1 MDFMF
6 EDEVDEVGSDVE
18 AYCPKC
24 KGDTTH
30 VVISKYEDEIRRVQC
45 NPCGDVHSFRKPRGD
60 VEDDVPEPI
69 AAKKRA
75 MMKKLTFDEFF
86 AKHSD
91 KNAKPYEFREHYHEN
106 VIVTHPKFGKGFI
119 WEILSDSKA
128 EVTFKDSRRVLVHNR
143 KDMPGL
149 PLAAEG
155 DGHPSDTKVTKN
167 GKLSRQ
173 GDRQGQ
179 ADQGRCRPEGGPQGA
194 ASRAPPAKPAAK
206 AAKPPAA
213 PARAPKAAV
222 KTAPAAKAR
231 QARRPSLPV
240 RSGRRPAPPACRCQA
255 PRQGGQARQ
264 EVGETAR
271 TVSRCSGKARSPEPS
286 ALLEEKHVQIVEG
299 VRVHG
304 DGEAAV
310 PEQQA
315 EAEAGQHAEGED
327 PGVQRIPVGGMWC
340 IAEKRPARAGA
351 RTANAIQR
359 RSPST
364 RSNSTTRPDR
374 MPRRN
379 TVSS

>member
-75 MMKKLTFDEFF
+75 MMKKLTFEEFF

-119 WEILSDSKA
+119 SEILSDSKA

-155 DGHPSDTKVTKN
+155 DGIPSDTKVTKN
-167 GKLSRQ
+167 GKVAGKLT
-173 GDRQGQ
+173 GKVT
-179 ADQGRCRPEGGPQGA
+179 AKVAPTKA
-194 ASRAPPAKPAAK
+194 AAPPKDARKAAPPPPPPAK
-206 AAKPPAA
+206 AAKPAA
-213 PARAPKAAV
+213 PAPARSPKAAV
-222 KTAPAAKAR
+222 KTAPAAKAAKR
-231 QARRPSLPV
+231 TTKPARPV
-240 RSGRRPAPPACRCQA
+240 RTAA
-255 PRQGGQARQ
+255 PRPR
-264 EVGETAR
+264 
-271 TVSRCSGKARSPEPS
+271 
-286 ALLEEKHVQIVEG
+286 
-299 VRVHG
+299 
-304 DGEAAV
+304 AA
-310 PEQQA
+310 A
-315 EAEAGQHAEGED
+315 
-327 PGVQRIPVGGMWC
+327 
-340 IAEKRPARAGA
+340 KRPAKAAKRGKK
-351 RTANAIQR
+351 
-359 RSPST
+359 
-364 RSNSTTRPDR
+364 
-374 MPRRN
+374 
-379 TVSS
+379 

>member
-75 MMKKLTFDEFF
+75 MMKKLTFEEFF

-119 WEILSDSKA
+119 SEILSDSKA

-167 GKLSRQ
+167 GKLA
-173 GDRQGQ
+173 GKLTGKAQGQ
-179 ADQGRCRPEGGPQGA
+179 ADQGRRSPEGRPQGPA
-194 ASRAPPAKPAAK
+194 PPPSPPAKPAATPRRPSR
-206 AAKPPAA
+206 PPA

-222 KTAPAAKAR
+222 KTAPAAKAAKR
-231 QARRPSLPV
+231 TTKPARPV
-240 RSGRRPAPPACRCQA
+240 RTAA
-255 PRQGGQARQ
+255 PRPR
-264 EVGETAR
+264 
-271 TVSRCSGKARSPEPS
+271 
-286 ALLEEKHVQIVEG
+286 
-299 VRVHG
+299 
-304 DGEAAV
+304 AA
-310 PEQQA
+310 A
-315 EAEAGQHAEGED
+315 
-327 PGVQRIPVGGMWC
+327 
-340 IAEKRPARAGA
+340 KRPAKAAKRGKK
-351 RTANAIQR
+351 
-359 RSPST
+359 
-364 RSNSTTRPDR
+364 
-374 MPRRN
+374 
-379 TVSS
+379 

>member
-75 MMKKLTFDEFF
+75 MMKKLTWEEFF

-119 WEILSDSKA
+119 SEILSDSKA

-155 DGHPSDTKVTKN
+155 DGIPSDTKVTKN
-167 GKLSRQ
+167 GKLA
-173 GDRQGQ
+173 GKLNGK
-179 ADQGRCRPEGGPQGA
+179 A
-194 ASRAPPAKPAAK
+194 APPKAPAPAKDVRKAAPPPTPPAKPAAK
-206 AAKPPAA
+206 GTGAAAKPPAA
-213 PARAPKAAV
+213 PARSPKAAV
-222 KTAPAAKAR
+222 KTAPAAKAAKR
-231 QARRPSLPV
+231 TTKPARPV
-240 RSGRRPAPPACRCQA
+240 RTAA
-255 PRQGGQARQ
+255 PRPR
-264 EVGETAR
+264 
-271 TVSRCSGKARSPEPS
+271 
-286 ALLEEKHVQIVEG
+286 
-299 VRVHG
+299 
-304 DGEAAV
+304 AA
-310 PEQQA
+310 A
-315 EAEAGQHAEGED
+315 
-327 PGVQRIPVGGMWC
+327 
-340 IAEKRPARAGA
+340 KRPAKAAKRGKK
-351 RTANAIQR
+351 
-359 RSPST
+359 
-364 RSNSTTRPDR
+364 
-374 MPRRN
+374 
-379 TVSS
+379 

>member
-119 WEILSDSKA
+119 SEILSDSKA

-155 DGHPSDTKVTKN
+155 DGHPSDTKISKLTN
-167 GKLSRQ
+167 GKI
-173 GDRQGQ
+173 
-179 ADQGRCRPEGGPQGA
+179 AKP
-194 ASRAPPAKPAAK
+194 ASTKGKPAKEAAKDAKEAAKETHHAAKESAKESHAGHAHAAKEAHAAKDAKEARPAAK
-206 AAKPPAA
+206 AATAKASAGRSHA
-213 PARAPKAAV
+213 PV
-222 KTAPAAKAR
+222 KTSPAAKAP
-231 QARRPSLPV
+231 ARTAKPARPV
-240 RSGRRPAPPACRCQA
+240 RVA
-255 PRQGGQARQ
+255 PRTRN
-264 EVGETAR
+264 
-271 TVSRCSGKARSPEPS
+271 
-286 ALLEEKHVQIVEG
+286 
-299 VRVHG
+299 
-304 DGEAAV
+304 AA
-310 PEQQA
+310 
-315 EAEAGQHAEGED
+315 AG
-327 PGVQRIPVGGMWC
+327 
-340 IAEKRPARAGA
+340 KRPAKAAKRGKK
-351 RTANAIQR
+351 
-359 RSPST
+359 
-364 RSNSTTRPDR
+364 
-374 MPRRN
+374 
-379 TVSS
+379 